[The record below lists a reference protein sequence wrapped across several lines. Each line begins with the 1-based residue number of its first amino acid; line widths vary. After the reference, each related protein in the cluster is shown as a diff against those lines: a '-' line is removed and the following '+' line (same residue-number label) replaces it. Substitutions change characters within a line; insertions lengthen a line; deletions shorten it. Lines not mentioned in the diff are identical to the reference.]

1 MNLYQELC
9 SIVGEDNVL
18 RDEPMAAHTTFRIGG
33 PADYFVTPAGADE
46 IGRIVGVCRSEDIPY
61 YVIGNGSNLLVGDK
75 GYRGVI
81 IQIYKNMNRIDVQD
95 NEIRVQ
101 AGAPLSQTPADAD

>member
-33 PADYFVTPAGADE
+33 PADYFVTPSGADE
-46 IGRIVGVCRSEDIPY
+46 IGRIGTMSSGTAATFLSET
-61 YVIGNGSNLLVGDK
+61 K
-75 GYRGVI
+75 GT
-81 IQIYKNMNRIDVQD
+81 
-95 NEIRVQ
+95 E
-101 AGAPLSQTPADAD
+101 A

>member
-33 PADYFVTPAGADE
+33 PADYFVTPSGADE
-46 IGRIVGVCRSEDIPY
+46 IGRIVGVCRSADIPY

-81 IQIYKNMNRIDVQD
+81 IQITLD
-95 NEIRVQ
+95 RVLDRC
-101 AGAPLSQTPADAD
+101 AGQ

>member
-33 PADYFVTPAGADE
+33 PADYFLDPSGADE
-46 IGRIVGVCRSEDIPY
+46 IGRIVGVCRSADIPY

-95 NEIRVQ
+95 NEIRV
-101 AGAPLSQTPADAD
+101 GGRPSFEDRCGRI

>member
-18 RDEPMAAHTTFRIGG
+18 RDEPMAVHTTFRIGG

-46 IGRIVGVCRSEDIPY
+46 IGRIVGVCRSADIPY
-61 YVIGNGSNLLVGDK
+61 YVIGTAATFLSETK
-75 GYRGVI
+75 GT
-81 IQIYKNMNRIDVQD
+81 
-95 NEIRVQ
+95 E
-101 AGAPLSQTPADAD
+101 A